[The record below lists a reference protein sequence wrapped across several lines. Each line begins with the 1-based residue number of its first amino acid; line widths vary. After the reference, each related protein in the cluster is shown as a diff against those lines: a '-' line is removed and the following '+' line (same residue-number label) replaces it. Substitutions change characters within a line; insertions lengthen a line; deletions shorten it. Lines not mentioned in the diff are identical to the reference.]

1 MWISKVGK
9 LHELVF
15 GEKSASLAI
24 EAAADFVFIETDTS
38 RNGTVEMQ
46 TQFRPRQSHKPADTQ
61 SPLLI
66 WFRRTDIVVCMC
78 CLSGCFPIFLV
89 WTWHSDFLE
98 FGSKPKPLSD
108 RLQEVKQPLLFTEQ
122 KMSTAQN
129 TLSVLTHKLY
139 NSSNAERVDIFNI
152 SNQSKYFVKPPTTFQ
167 FGESQHSYQHRF
179 QLQRADL
186 RSVYTNWPAPS
197 GRHS

>member
-1 MWISKVGK
+1 MFRRLLTALRVNECHICERHNVWSLVQRCISLSDCNNINILSSCSMWISKVGK

-108 RLQEVKQPLLFTEQ
+108 RLQEVKQAASVIYRTEDV
-122 KMSTAQN
+122 N
-129 TLSVLTHKLY
+129 
-139 NSSNAERVDIFNI
+139 RP
-152 SNQSKYFVKPPTTFQ
+152 KYFI
-167 FGESQHSYQHRF
+167 GSYTQII
-179 QLQRADL
+179 
-186 RSVYTNWPAPS
+186 
-197 GRHS
+197 